1 MRTDIPPE
9 ILAALNKREGL
20 KVRLLYWIRAKNR
33 STGAEES
40 LGIWNG
46 EDTRQFV
53 INGQTRPYVGG
64 GGFLNADPLKQA
76 VGLNIQRWTMM
87 GSPVSPEFQNAVRL
101 YDPKGAPVELHV
113 AFFDTETDQL
123 LADPYRVFR
132 GWINT
137 LNIQTGQ
144 KNGESTIKIDHVGN
158 ARILT
163 RLLPAKRSNESQR
176 RRNAADSFFS
186 AVTISG
192 SIQTPWGSKSIQSAG
207 PDNLF
212 QRVANSMINKG

>member
-1 MRTDIPPE
+1 MRTGLPTE

-20 KVRLLYWIRAKNR
+20 KIRLLYWISAKNR
-33 STGAEES
+33 STGATEA

-53 INGQTRPYVGG
+53 IGGVTRTYVGG
-64 GGFLNADPLKQA
+64 GGFLNADSLKQEI
-76 VGLNIQRWTMM
+76 GLNIQQWSMT
-87 GSPVSPEFQNAVRL
+87 GNPVSPEFQNAIRL
-101 YDPKGAPVELHV
+101 YDPKGAPVELHM

-137 LNIQTGQ
+137 LNISEPS
-144 KNGESTIKIDHVGN
+144 KNGEATVKINHVGN

-163 RLLPAKRSNESQR
+163 RLLPARRSDENQR
-176 RRNAADSFFS
+176 RRNSSDAFFKY
-186 AVTISG
+186 VTTSG
-192 SIQTPWGSKSIQSAG
+192 TVQTPWGSK
-207 PDNLF
+207 N
-212 QRVANSMINKG
+212 V